1 MNTLLMP
8 VKESLPRPAS
18 PASCA
23 AAQRATASAAKLRI
37 QTLLAVPLAS
47 AIAIGIHLAV
57 RKNDPEP
64 DTTSWLI
71 FLSSILGLSLV
82 MSVAQLFSCALRRW
96 MAHMCPIIAAALGLF
111 CLWDLITS

>member
-8 VKESLPRPAS
+8 VKEHLPVPA
-18 PASCA
+18 PARSVIA
-23 AAQRATASAAKLRI
+23 RQATASAAKLRI
-37 QTLLAVPLAS
+37 RTLLAVPLAA

-71 FLSSILGLSLV
+71 FLGTILGLSVLMGV
-82 MSVAQLFSCALRRW
+82 VQLFSSALRRW
-96 MAHMCPIIAAALGLF
+96 MAHMCPIIAAALGMF
-111 CLWDLITS
+111 C